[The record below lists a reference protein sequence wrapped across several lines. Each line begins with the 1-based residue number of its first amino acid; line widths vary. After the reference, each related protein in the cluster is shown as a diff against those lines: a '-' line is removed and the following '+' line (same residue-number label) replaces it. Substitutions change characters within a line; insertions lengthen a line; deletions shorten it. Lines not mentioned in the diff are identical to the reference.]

1 MRSLDRDPL
10 SALPYAARE
19 LLQSARVGR
28 LATLAPGGEPHVVP
42 VCYVVHGGRIYSV
55 VDQKPKRTARLQRLR
70 NIEANRTVA
79 LVADRYDED
88 WSTLAWVMVRGEA
101 AVLEGGEEHAAALM
115 ALRAKY
121 PQYLPMDLDDRP
133 VIRLSPDRANAW
145 SAG

>member
-28 LATLAPGGEPHVVP
+28 LATVDPGGAPHVVP

-115 ALRAKY
+115 ALRAAWTPK
-121 PQYLPMDLDDRP
+121 R
-133 VIRLSPDRANAW
+133 VERLRS
-145 SAG
+145 